1 MNNKGFTVVEL
12 IASFALT
19 MVITV
24 FLFEVLIEVKDIF
37 ADTSTKTAIQQKAS
51 IISKNIE
58 NILPSMGSTVSCA
71 GSSCNI
77 NGKTLN
83 IEQNNNRVVINGQ
96 NFDMPDTVSIKNYS
110 LNNLCDETNCYLY
123 FQMTLDSGNLKD
135 EYTYDITYY
144 YDPTADSELLLTP
157 TFEENSTSS
166 GKTVTIHFPL
176 GCGSSYVCTYKKNN
190 GNTVTAKSVSV
201 KVPFTENG
209 SVVATV
215 NNGSKTISNSYTV
228 NGITSLSAGDVKG
241 GTINLSK
248 NKTINDETVSFTPQA
263 DDTFT
268 YKGATVVCE
277 NGAQYS
283 IDDSSKSFKIEDNS
297 CTSAVVY
304 PSWQKGEKLIMDLN
318 HSAANPTIKQYLT
331 DVSGTGSYIDSDGS
345 SRYYIQ
351 IRNPQGAWSR
361 VQMSTEEKVDITEYS
376 NLYIDT
382 WCTDG
387 NTTMMLG
394 ITQETNIWVQN
405 TNGDN
410 FGTNGGT
417 YLSKGGITT
426 NASSTERISCNIEK
440 FTGEWYIGVQRLYT
454 NSYNSHYCNI
464 NRIGLT
470 GMTYSYEN
478 RGV

>member
-51 IISKNIE
+51 IISKNIG
-58 NILPSMGSTVSCA
+58 NILPSSGSTVSCSGA
-71 GSSCNI
+71 SCNI
-77 NGKTLN
+77 NGKTLK
-83 IEQNNNRVVINGQ
+83 IDQSGKKVVINGQ
-96 NFDMPDTVSIKNYS
+96 NFDMPDTVSIKNYA
-110 LNNLCDETNCYLY
+110 LNNLCDETNCYLNIK
-123 FQMTLDSGNLKD
+123 MVLDSGNLKK

-144 YDPTADSELLLTP
+144 YDPTGDSELLLTP
-157 TFEENSTSS
+157 TFEENSTSG

-176 GCGSSYVCTYKKNN
+176 GCGNSYACTYKKND
-190 GNTVTAKSVSV
+190 GNTVTVKGTSVNVS
-201 KVPFTENG
+201 FTENG
-209 SVVATV
+209 NVVATV
-215 NNGSKTISNSYTV
+215 NDGSRSISNSYTV

-241 GTINLSK
+241 GTINLTK

-277 NGAQYS
+277 NGSKYS
-283 IDDSSKSFKIEDNS
+283 IDDSSKSFKIEDSS
-297 CTSAVVY
+297 CASAVVY
-304 PSWQKGEKLIMDLN
+304 PSWQKDERVIMNLGTT
-318 HSAANPTIKQYLT
+318 AANPNIKQYLT
-331 DVSGTGSYIDSDGS
+331 DVSGTGSYIDNDGS
-345 SRYYIQ
+345 HRYYIQ
-351 IRNPQGAWSR
+351 ISNPQGSWSR
-361 VQMSTEEKVDITEYS
+361 VQMSTVDKVNITDYS
-376 NLYIDT
+376 TLYIDT

-394 ITQETNIWVQN
+394 ITQEPNVWIQN
-405 TNGDN
+405 TNGEN
-410 FGTNGGT
+410 FGSTGGT
-417 YLSKGGITT
+417 YFSKSGITT
-426 NASSTERISCNIEK
+426 NASANERVSCNIEK
-440 FTGEWYIGVQRLYT
+440 FTEEWYIGVQRLYT
-454 NSYNSHYCNI
+454 NSYNGHYCNI

-470 GMTYSYEN
+470 GMTYSYNN